1 LARTSLV
8 SKIGEL
14 IYDSLQRRIAHLE
27 LHPQNLDILIDTR
40 SSEIRH
46 LFVKD
51 LEDMYQDPVALA
63 ATGKYPQAL
72 HITRDRLFGVL
83 GEYHSKYSLDRFY
96 WEFLGQTTGYQHG
109 LMQKNIADF
118 LKAKTHQRYQEQ
130 DPTIYPEYAKLQGDL
145 FDTIAA
151 LRDLEVKINL
161 SQHFQGNE
169 SARDDLTASS
179 GFVVSTNKL
188 KAFTFTPTLPNLEFG
203 YVDQIPVAISR
214 DINGSI
220 EHYYFKF

>member
-1 LARTSLV
+1 VLNSITVQRLHRYAH
-8 SKIGEL
+8 
-14 IYDSLQRRIAHLE
+14 IYIDTQQRFHGIYA
-27 LHPQNLDILIDTR
+27 DKILIERGLTLSD
-40 SSEIRH
+40 
-46 LFVKD
+46 
-51 LEDMYQDPVALA
+51 
-63 ATGKYPQAL
+63 GNCQA
-72 HITRDRLFGVL
+72 
-83 GEYHSKYSLDRFY
+83 
-96 WEFLGQTTGYQHG
+96 
-109 LMQKNIADF
+109 
-118 LKAKTHQRYQEQ
+118 
-130 DPTIYPEYAKLQGDL
+130 DL